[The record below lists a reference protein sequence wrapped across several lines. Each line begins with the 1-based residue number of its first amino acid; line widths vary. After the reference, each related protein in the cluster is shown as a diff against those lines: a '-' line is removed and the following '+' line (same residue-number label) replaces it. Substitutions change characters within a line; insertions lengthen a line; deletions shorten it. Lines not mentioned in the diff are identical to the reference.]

1 MLPPGLRQLLKN
13 LHGHGIVAVYWRRN
27 APHRPTFPI
36 VGTGEARREEDAS
49 HSAIFAKSSAPIS
62 RLGLGLASV
71 ESLRMQEMQL
81 AT

>member
-36 VGTGEARREEDAS
+36 VGTGEARREEDSS
-49 HSAIFAKSSAPIS
+49 HSAILAKCSAPIT
-62 RLGLGLASV
+62 RVGLWLASV

-81 AT
+81 AM